1 MKQEQKPTELPRS
14 FISRLSLAM
23 VGQFSNRITCSM
35 ETDLKGKI
43 ALITGSTGGIGK
55 ETARGLLVR
64 GIKIS

>member
-1 MKQEQKPTELPRS
+1 MIQEQKPTELPRS
-14 FISRLSLAM
+14 FISGLSLAM
-23 VGQFSNRITCSM
+23 VGQFSNLIICPL

-43 ALITGSTGGIGK
+43 ALITGSTGCIGK